1 MVNQPVDEPRHQ
13 CHTNAGAQHDQEL
26 LFSGHAI
33 YHLTPMLSGDLFA
46 AQRRKGRPVDGRQA
60 GNELERLVMHFFP
73 HKPLAF
79 QENKAKT
86 PPSFLVWGSA
96 SGNALFLAQ

>member
-1 MVNQPVDEPRHQ
+1 M
-13 CHTNAGAQHDQEL
+13 
-26 LFSGHAI
+26 I
-33 YHLTPMLSGDLFA
+33 YEHSLCITPMLSGDLFA

-96 SGNALFLAQ
+96 SGTALFLAQ